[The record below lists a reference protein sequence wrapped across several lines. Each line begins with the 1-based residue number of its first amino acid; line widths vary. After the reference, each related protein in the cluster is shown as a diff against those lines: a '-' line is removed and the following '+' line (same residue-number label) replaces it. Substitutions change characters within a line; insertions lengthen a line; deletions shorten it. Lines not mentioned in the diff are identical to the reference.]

1 MIGVLTLFIQDLATE
16 FGCTVGLKN
25 SITAISVVALGT
37 SVPGKSRKN
46 NSISFYVCSEQS
58 LITGICILFEFYV

>member
-25 SITAISVVALGT
+25 SVTAISVVALGT
-37 SVPGKSRKN
+37 SVPGKSRKTTPFHFMSTVSN
-46 NSISFYVCSEQS
+46 QS
-58 LITGICILFEFYV
+58 ITGICILFEFHV